1 MKPSVMMLLAATSL
15 PLGACASTNR
25 MASAEPTPMAPPA
38 YQSAAA
44 AAPACRSVGNSALTG
59 AGVGAAAGVGV
70 GALASGV
77 GLLEGALVGAAVGGL
92 AGAIWADSNNDGC
105 VDGYVREGRY
115 YEGAPVVQPA
125 PSSYRTGERG

>member
-1 MKPSVMMLLAATSL
+1 MMLLAAASL
-15 PLGACASTNR
+15 PLGACASTHSDSLAR
-25 MASAEPTPMAPPA
+25 AEPAPMQPT
-38 YQSAAA
+38 YQSA

-77 GLLEGALVGAAVGGL
+77 GLLEGALIGAAVGGL

-115 YEGAPVVQPA
+115 YEGAPMVQPA
-125 PSSYRTGERG
+125 PSTYRTGERG